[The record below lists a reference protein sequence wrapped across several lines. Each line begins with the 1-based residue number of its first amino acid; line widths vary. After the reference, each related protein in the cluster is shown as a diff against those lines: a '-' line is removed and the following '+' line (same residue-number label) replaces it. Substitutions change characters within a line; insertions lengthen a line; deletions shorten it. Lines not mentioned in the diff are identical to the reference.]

1 MYIYKVEDAV
11 FEVYAEEFIEEEVI
25 KAELAE
31 EIPDM
36 AKEVL
41 THFDTKVMR
50 RELKEVS
57 YAPSCIAVSVF

>member
-1 MYIYKVEDAV
+1 M

-25 KAELAE
+25 KVELAE

-50 RELKEVS
+50 RELKEVG
-57 YAPSCIAVSVF
+57 YAPAPSCIAVSVF